1 MSDLRKNL
9 WTGIF
14 PKYKELIKSIM
25 QLSTPQKNA
34 VEHIGSPALV
44 VAGAGSGKTRT
55 LTAKISHLV
64 SKGYD
69 PERILAITFT
79 NKAAEEMKRRLV
91 HLTGMPINRFPWVRT
106 YHSACFRILKAHC
119 SLLGYKI
126 PLQIYATYQQQKTI
140 KEILVRLNFDKK
152 DVPAVLSH
160 ISKAKNFGD
169 PGKYFDHKAR
179 VSHIRLSDVFD
190 IYEKE
195 LFLKNA
201 VDFDN
206 ILLKTRDLLLE
217 HKDLRNEY
225 QNFFQYILVDEYQDS
240 NNLQEELTRL
250 FLGDGGN
257 FFCVG
262 DDWQA
267 VYGFRGSNISHF
279 LTFSEK
285 YSGSRIFRLEQNYRS
300 ADEIVRVANDL
311 IAYNED
317 KMEKEC
323 FSEKHGGVVEL
334 YNFYDETHEA
344 QWVAQKIK
352 SLRQSGISLDKMA
365 VLYRTKFCSL
375 AFEKAFRA
383 SGISYQ
389 MMGSKGF
396 FERKEILDINCYL
409 TVAVFPKDD
418 VAFDRII
425 NIPKRGIGPAMI
437 KKIGQV
443 RTGDM
448 SLLDAAR
455 KILAERILTPKV
467 HKSLTLL
474 IELLDDIKNYA
485 PDHAIREILKRSNY
499 PEYLRQYSKTE
510 SDYVSRLENIDQ
522 LIYSASQKKTIVEYL
537 EEAAL
542 IKEDKEDEEE
552 DDNFGVNLST
562 IHASK
567 GLEYLVVFI
576 VGCEEQLFPHWKS
589 INSDQAIQEER
600 RLMYVGLTR
609 AERYLFL
616 TCSEFR
622 KGQYNKRSRFVEEIA
637 ETLD

>member
-1 MSDLRKNL
+1 
-9 WTGIF
+9 
-14 PKYKELIKSIM
+14 M
-25 QLSTPQKNA
+25 QLSAPQKEA
-34 VEHIGSPALV
+34 VKHIGSPALV

-64 SKGYD
+64 SDGYD

-79 NKAAEEMKRRLV
+79 NKAADEMKRRLV
-91 HLTGMPINRFPWVRT
+91 HLTGMPIDRFPWVRT
-106 YHSACFRILKAHC
+106 YHSACFKILKDHC
-119 SLLGYKI
+119 SLLGYQP
-126 PLQIYATYQQQKTI
+126 PLQIYAMYHQQKTI

-152 DVPAVLSH
+152 NVPAVLSH
-160 ISKAKNFGD
+160 ISKAKNSGD
-169 PGKYFDHKAR
+169 PGKYFDHKSR
-179 VSHIRLSDVFD
+179 VSHIRLIDVFD

-195 LFLKNA
+195 LFTKNA

-206 ILLKTRDLLLE
+206 ILFKTRDLLRD
-217 HKDLRNEY
+217 HKDVREEY
-225 QNFFQYILVDEYQDS
+225 QKFFQYILVDEYQDS

-250 FLGDGGN
+250 LLGDGGN
-257 FFCVG
+257 LFCVG

-267 VYGFRGSNISHF
+267 VYGFRGSNVNHF

-285 YSGSRIFRLEQNYRS
+285 YSGSRTFRLEQNYRS

-323 FSEKHGGVVEL
+323 FSEKKGGVVEL
-334 YNFYDETHEA
+334 YDFYNETEEA
-344 QWVAQKIK
+344 HWVADKIK
-352 SLRQSGISLDKMA
+352 SLRQSGIPYDKMA

-383 SGISYQ
+383 SGIPYQ

-396 FERKEILDINCYL
+396 FERKEILDVNCYL
-409 TVAVFPKDD
+409 TAAVFPKDD

-443 RTGDM
+443 RTGEM
-448 SLLDAAR
+448 GLRDAAR
-455 KILAERILTPKV
+455 KVLAERVLTPKV
-467 HKSLTLL
+467 HSSLGLL
-474 IELLDDIKNYA
+474 IELLDEIKTYA
-485 PDHAIREILKRSNY
+485 PDDAIREILTRCNY
-499 PEYLRQYSKTE
+499 LDYLRQYSKTE
-510 SDYVSRLENIDQ
+510 SDYVSREENLEQ
-522 LIYSASQKKTIVEYL
+522 LIYSASQKQTIIEYL

-542 IKEDKEDEEE
+542 IQEDKEDEE
-552 DDNFGVNLST
+552 DDNSGVNLST

-576 VGCEEQLFPHWKS
+576 TGCEEQLFPHWRS
-589 INSDQAIQEER
+589 MNSDGEIQEER
-600 RLMYVGLTR
+600 RLMYVALTR

-622 KGQYNKRSRFVEEIA
+622 KGQYNKKSRFVEEIA
-637 ETLD
+637 GALE